1 MNEPRIAVGC
11 CRRQW
16 DKRLVFVVYL
26 LVLLWGVSPAAA
38 QGGKQTSLKIGFENS
53 LPYQFADAAGLPA
66 GPAVDLLGAAAAREG
81 IRLNWVFAP
90 EGPEKALVSG
100 RVDIWPLL
108 VDLPERRKL
117 VYITAPWSRMRYAVV
132 FARALDFRQPA
143 DLAGKIVAANLH
155 FSSNNRSV
163 RKFFPNSALLGVETG
178 SEVMGAVCSGA
189 AQGGFLSLNSISV
202 APHEACTQQDLR
214 VRPLDGASYWCGV
227 GARRDSP
234 EARLAADRLR
244 EAIGH
249 MAEEGALVDI
259 DFRWNSQ
266 FTGDALTA
274 FASRRAA
281 VYQMFLIGVLVALT
295 GAFAAM
301 VWLVRRIRVARRQ
314 AEAGSRAKSEFL
326 ANISYKIRTPMNGV
340 MGMAGLLLD
349 TDLSAE
355 QRECAELV
363 RQSSEALLIVVDDI
377 LDFSRIETGRLIIR
391 AHAFDLQLLV
401 EEVAESLG
409 PEAEARKLELV
420 VDFPSAVP
428 RQLVGDDER
437 IRQVLA
443 NLAANAV
450 KFTNKGQVRIAVE
463 CPSREQHCA
472 QICISVTDTGVG
484 VAPRQLTD
492 IFQLFAQAD
501 SASTSLPSGTGLGLA
516 ICKELVVLMGGEIHA
531 ESSLD
536 RGSKFWFSL
545 SLTVDPAP
553 PPSTASSSSLARL
566 RVLIVDDNEIN
577 RRAVHQ
583 QVSRWG
589 MRDTSFAASLPALE
603 EIRAAQRTGDPY
615 QFLIAEFQMPGM
627 DGASL
632 AAAIRND
639 PATHNTIVVMLASAA
654 GWREA
659 QRLDCSQVDACL
671 VKPLR
676 QSQLLDAL
684 SSAWS
689 KRSLAA
695 LAMRVEGRA
704 GCALDCS
711 LARVLVADD
720 NAANRNAAVRM
731 LESLGLRADV
741 SANGQ
746 EALEMLRLLPYDLV
760 LMDCQMPLRN
770 GQEAAIEIRRREAP
784 DHRTPIVAMTAETG
798 ADCLD
803 DCLAS
808 GMDDILRKPVR
819 RDKLMAT
826 LHRWLPAGEEKRLPV
841 GGGGS

>member
-1 MNEPRIAVGC
+1 MNEPRITVRC
-11 CRRQW
+11 CRRRW
-16 DKRLVFVVYL
+16 DKRLFFVVCQ
-26 LVLLWGVSPAAA
+26 LVLLWGASPATA
-38 QGGKQTSLKIGFENS
+38 QDGKQTVLKIGFENS

-66 GPAVDLLGAAAAREG
+66 GPAVDLLRAAAAREG

-100 RVDIWPLL
+100 RVDLWPLL

-117 VYITAPWSRMRYAVV
+117 VYITAPWSRMRYAIV
-132 FARALDFRQPA
+132 FARTLDFRRPA

-163 RKFFPNSALLGVETG
+163 RKFFPSSALLGVETG
-178 SEVMGAVCSGA
+178 SEVMHAVCSGA
-189 AQGGFLSLNSISV
+189 AQGGFLSLNSISA
-202 APHEACTQQDLR
+202 APACTQRDLR
-214 VRPLDGASYWCGV
+214 VMPLEGASYWCGV
-227 GARRDSP
+227 GARRDSA
-234 EARLAADRLR
+234 EARSAADRLR

-249 MAEEGALVDI
+249 MAEEGALMDI

-301 VWLVRRIRVARRQ
+301 VWLVRRLRLARRQ

-340 MGMAGLLLD
+340 VGMAGLLLD
-349 TDLSAE
+349 TDLTAE

-363 RQSSEALLIVVDDI
+363 RQSSETLLTVVDDI
-377 LDFSRIETGRLIIR
+377 LDFSRIETGRLIIK

-401 EEVAESLG
+401 EEVAESLA
-409 PEAEARKLELV
+409 PEAEARQLELV
-420 VDFPSAVP
+420 VDFPPGVP
-428 RQLVGDDER
+428 RQLVGDDEH
-437 IRQVLA
+437 IHQVLA
-443 NLAANAV
+443 NLARNAV
-450 KFTNKGQVRIAVE
+450 KFTNKGHVRIAVE
-463 CPSREQHCA
+463 CLSREQHCA

-492 IFQLFAQAD
+492 IFRLFAQAD
-501 SASTSLPSGTGLGLA
+501 NSNASLPSGTGLGLA

-545 SLTVDPAP
+545 SLTVDPEP
-553 PPSTASSSSLARL
+553 PPLPASSTSLARL
-566 RVLIVDDNEIN
+566 RVLIVDHNEVH

-583 QVSRWG
+583 QVWRWG
-589 MRDTSFAASLPALE
+589 MRGTSFAATLPALE

-615 QFLIAEFQMPGM
+615 QFLIADFQMPGM

-659 QRLDCSQVDACL
+659 QRLDCSQVDAWL
-671 VKPLR
+671 VKPVR
-676 QSQLLDAL
+676 QSQLLEAL

-695 LAMRVEGRA
+695 LAMQVERHA
-704 GCALDCS
+704 GCAPDCS
-711 LARVLVADD
+711 PARVLVADD
-720 NAANRNAAVRM
+720 NAANRSAAVRM
-731 LESLGLRADV
+731 LESLGLRADA

-760 LMDCQMPLRN
+760 LMDCQMPFGN

-826 LHRWLPAGEEKRLPV
+826 LHRWLPAGEEKHLPV
-841 GGGGS
+841 GDASGG